1 VTVANLIGERVV
13 ISGIGQT
20 EFSKASGRSTLQ
32 LAAEASAAAIADAGL
47 RPADVD
53 GSVTFTLDTND
64 EAALIRAL
72 GVDELRYTSRSR
84 GGGGG
89 AASTIQQAAVA
100 VAAGV
105 ADHVLVYRA
114 FNERSGHR
122 FGQPQGRAPSA
133 VWNLYRPFGIDT
145 PMKVYALWLQ
155 RYMNRYGL
163 TNADFGL
170 YSVVARRNAATN
182 PLAWYFG
189 SPLTL
194 EEHQSSRWIVE
205 PVLRLYDC
213 CQESDGGVAIVVS
226 RADQADRFPAP
237 VRIQAAVQSHVRGG
251 DEMFSYYH
259 DDLTTFPETAS
270 LGRQIHEQSGIGPED
285 VDVALIYDQ
294 MSPMVFLQLESL
306 GLCGPGEARDLIA
319 GGGIDLDAKVPVN
332 PNGGLIGEAYI
343 HGMNLIT
350 EAVRQLRGTAANQI
364 AGAEMALF
372 SSGRS
377 GLALGAW

>member
-1 VTVANLIGERVV
+1 MATPISERVV

-20 EFSKASGRSTLQ
+20 EFSKDSGRSTLQ

-47 RPADVD
+47 EPSDID

-64 EAALIRAL
+64 ENALIRTL
-72 GVDELRYTSRSR
+72 GVDELRYTSRTR

-89 AASTIQQAAVA
+89 AASTVQQAAVA

-122 FGQPQGRAPSA
+122 FGQPGSRPPSA
-133 VWNLYRPFGIDT
+133 MWNLYRPFGIDT

-155 RYMNRYGL
+155 RYMHRYGL
-163 TNADFGL
+163 ENADFGR
-170 YSVVARRNAATN
+170 YTVVARRNAATN
-182 PLAWYFG
+182 PAAWYYG

-194 EEHQSSRWIVE
+194 EEHQASRWIVE
-205 PVLRLYDC
+205 PILRLYDC
-213 CQESDGGVAIVVS
+213 CQESDGGVALVVS
-226 RADQADRFPAP
+226 RADQASRYPSP
-237 VRIQAAVQSHVRGG
+237 VRIHAAVQAHVRGG

-259 DDLTTFPETAS
+259 EDLTTFPETLS
-270 LGRQIHEQSGIGPED
+270 LARQIHESSGIAPGD

-306 GLCGPGEARDLIA
+306 GFCGPGEAKDLIA
-319 GGGIDLDAKVPVN
+319 EGGIDLDAKIPVN

-350 EAVRQLRGTAANQI
+350 EAVRQLRSTAANQI
-364 AGAEMALF
+364 EGARTALF

-377 GLALGAW
+377 ALVLGGW